1 MVEFRQ
7 HLVVCRNTPTPH
19 HSHHVTHTCHTHTKQ
34 GTFDQVCLGLDR
46 KIGSL
51 EQFTKFIKT
60 RSQIT
65 AEYAKGLEKLST
77 KGAPSVF
84 FEENGISTI
93 MNGLI
98 AAEAKEAKFH
108 AELAETLHERIYKE
122 LVFTR
127 DTMDKL
133 RRTIENDGQAARK
146 QYHDAL
152 LTMKRAK
159 ETYMKLSRD
168 LEMNEWFQKDEAATA
183 TPQQQQKR
191 EKKVQKLR
199 QDLQEATVQ
208 YRQSVEDATKV
219 QTEFY
224 QKRLPS
230 SLDSLQRVFRQR
242 AAKIHDSIRDYCI
255 QSTSTLSQCLPV
267 VSELQRVVEA
277 FDMQNELE
285 EYVTKTETFFRLPE
299 DPKFEP
305 FVRTP
310 EGQVPPSVTAQQK
323 SLYNKFHNAW
333 RGADRKSGSGASAGG
348 GGSSSDGGDG
358 TGDMVKFAPT
368 NELLGMSVQQLMDLQ
383 KTTHPQLPVPYVLV
397 FLADCIIRL
406 DGQHSDGIF
415 RLSGSLPSM
424 DRIKARLNVGDY
436 VVPTDVHDASG
447 VFKFILRS
455 LPQPLVPTELY
466 EAAIDE
472 PETSHAVFAQIPEP
486 NRTIAGFV
494 VRFIHDYFL
503 APEIVDVTLMT
514 PDNLATVL
522 FPCLIRNPSSDL
534 MEIMRHVEQEKTWM
548 RKSFTSLDVSAF
560 PTLDQCREL
569 AGLTHGPDAAPTAPP
584 AAAAAAAAAT
594 PADSASPTAD
604 EQTSTL
610 MQAADPTP
618 SEACDSPALPDGTD
632 DAAAAPVHDAS
643 PTPTPPLPH
652 PTNPPPKPPT
662 ALPAKPQTAAPAA
675 PPSSLPL
682 GLAAG
687 GAPAGGAPALVLDF
701 SSLCFDSDSS
711 LPAAGT
717 GPGPQGPVPSVS
729 TTLPATFNFAPGPSP
744 PPSLPAGFAVGGTP
758 GEPQPQP
765 QP

>member
-1 MVEFRQ
+1 MS
-7 HLVVCRNTPTPH
+7 LSALH
-19 HSHHVTHTCHTHTKQ
+19 HQTCTHNTKQ

-65 AEYAKGLEKLST
+65 ADYAKGLEKLST

-152 LTMKRAK
+152 LAMKRAK

-168 LEMNEWFQKDEAATA
+168 LEMNEWFQKDEAGTA

-199 QDLQEATVQ
+199 QDLQEATAQ

-267 VSELQRVVEA
+267 VSELQRAVEA

-333 RGADRKSGSGASAGG
+333 RGSDRKSGASSGSSGSS
-348 GGSSSDGGDG
+348 GGSSSGDG
-358 TGDMVKFAPT
+358 ENAGDMVKYAPT

-397 FLADCIIRL
+397 FLADCIVRL
-406 DGQHSDGIF
+406 DGPHSDGIF

-447 VFKFILRS
+447 LFKFILRS

-548 RKSFTSLDVSAF
+548 RKCFTSLDVSSF

-569 AGLTHGPDAAPTAPP
+569 AGLNHAPD
-584 AAAAAAAAAT
+584 AT
-594 PADSASPTAD
+594 PASGPAVPATTPTDSSNTLTSPTAD

-610 MQAADPTP
+610 MQATDGAP
-618 SEACDSPALPDGTD
+618 SETSDMSGALDEEGAEAEAVETGAM
-632 DAAAAPVHDAS
+632 AAGAVPQRM
-643 PTPTPPLPH
+643 PH
-652 PTNPPPKPPT
+652 PTTPPPRPPT

-675 PPSSLPL
+675 PPSSLPV
-682 GLAAG
+682 GFAAVPA
-687 GAPAGGAPALVLDF
+687 GAAPGGAPALVLDF

-711 LPAAGT
+711 LTAAGAA
-717 GPGPQGPVPSVS
+717 P
-729 TTLPATFNFAPGPSP
+729 PATLHFTSTPP
-744 PPSLPAGFAVGGTP
+744 PPSLPANFTAGGTP
-758 GEPQPQP
+758 GEPQQF
-765 QP
+765 Q

>member
-1 MVEFRQ
+1 M
-7 HLVVCRNTPTPH
+7 
-19 HSHHVTHTCHTHTKQ
+19 
-34 GTFDQVCLGLDR
+34 
-46 KIGSL
+46 
-51 EQFTKFIKT
+51 
-60 RSQIT
+60 
-65 AEYAKGLEKLST
+65 
-77 KGAPSVF
+77 F

-133 RRTIENDGQAARK
+133 RRTIESDGQAARK

-191 EKKVQKLR
+191 DKKVQKLR
-199 QDLQEATVQ
+199 QDLQEATAQ

-267 VSELQRVVEA
+267 VGELQRAVEA

-333 RGADRKSGSGASAGG
+333 RGADRKSGSGGS
-348 GGSSSDGGDG
+348 GGSSTGGSGSSDSGDG
-358 TGDMVKFAPT
+358 TGDMVKYAPT

-397 FLADCIIRL
+397 FLADCIVRL

-436 VVPTDVHDASG
+436 VVPRDVHDASG

-548 RKSFTSLDVSAF
+548 RKCFTSLDVSSF

-569 AGLTHGPDAAPTAPP
+569 AGLTHGP
-584 AAAAAAAAAT
+584 AAAA
-594 PADSASPTAD
+594 PAPSPTAADSSAPATPD

-610 MQAADPTP
+610 MQAADP
-618 SEACDSPALPDGTD
+618 
-632 DAAAAPVHDAS
+632 
-643 PTPTPPLPH
+643 PH
-652 PTNPPPKPPT
+652 PVRGR
-662 ALPAKPQTAAPAA
+662 AR
-675 PPSSLPL
+675 
-682 GLAAG
+682 G
-687 GAPAGGAPALVLDF
+687 GGG
-701 SSLCFDSDSS
+701 S
-711 LPAAGT
+711 
-717 GPGPQGPVPSVS
+717 
-729 TTLPATFNFAPGPSP
+729 
-744 PPSLPAGFAVGGTP
+744 GG
-758 GEPQPQP
+758 G
-765 QP
+765 